1 MSRGGRLPVAP
12 RPFKDELSSSW
23 LGRVACRYGL
33 NARDLAGWWAA
44 DGDCDAPPI
53 SVDAIA
59 PREDQIKVWARSCGI
74 DPMRVRQMSL
84 LQRHPGRALHWF
96 SARERPQVPVCA
108 SCFDVDC
115 AAGRDSY
122 LRADW
127 MLAERCACP
136 EHRRMLVDRCPSCD
150 RHLNVCFRMRGGYAR
165 AVCGWCEALLTGRGG
180 EDEQYPDVDFVAAV
194 LGLQNQISG
203 VVTGG
208 PMQRESLERTIE
220 TLWAPLDQ
228 PGAARPVLALWF
240 DRPGWHCPFEVR
252 HVVGAAAPFG
262 QLPIRWRSLTLVVLR
277 DLFGS
282 KLYGDRETS
291 AVAAN
296 LFRRAAPQQTRRS
309 AASRVLCRGKTT
321 PKRVPAD
328 YARLACEILAHPDW
342 SAVEDLSERRR
353 GTKRARLVDK
363 VLAKNS
369 ASDIGSGMSPQI
381 EREGSPP
388 IKREFARRESVF

>member
-12 RPFKDELSSSW
+12 RPFRDELLPSW

-33 NARDLAGWWAA
+33 KARDLAGWWAVK
-44 DGDCDAPPI
+44 GDCDARPL
-53 SVDAIA
+53 SVDAIE
-59 PREDQIKVWARSCGI
+59 PRDDQIRLWARSCGI
-74 DPMRVRQMSL
+74 YPMRVRKLSL
-84 LQRHPGRALHWF
+84 MRRYPGRSLQWF
-96 SARERPQVPVCA
+96 SRRERPQVPVCT

-136 EHRRMLVDRCPSCD
+136 EHQRMLVDRCPSCD
-150 RHLNVCFRMRGGYAR
+150 RHLNVCFRMRGGHAR

-180 EDEQYPDVDFVAAV
+180 EDGQYPNVDFAAAV
-194 LGLQNQISG
+194 LGLQNQIG
-203 VVTGG
+203 EVVTGG
-208 PMQRESLERTIE
+208 PMQRESLERTIA

-252 HVVGAAAPFG
+252 HVVGSAAPFG
-262 QLPIRWRSLTLVVLR
+262 QLPIRWRCLTLVVLR

-282 KLYGDRETS
+282 KLYGDGKTS

-296 LFRRAAPQQTRRS
+296 LFRRAAPRRTRS
-309 AASRVLCRGKTT
+309 FAVSRVLCSGKTT
-321 PKRVPAD
+321 PKRAPAD
-328 YARLACEILAHPDW
+328 YARLAHEILAHPDW
-342 SAVEDLSERRR
+342 IAAEGLSRRR
-353 GTKRARLVDK
+353 RTNKRARLVDK

-381 EREGSPP
+381 ERESSPP
-388 IKREFARRESVF
+388 INREFARRESQF